1 MRPVRHIDAIRAV
14 TGLEPDVAASIA
26 KTDRSLGVTKRFLPM
41 TGAALMMMDYN
52 GTNKVSHHKE
62 KVINMIHMAETLYGC
77 REGSR

>member
-41 TGAALMMMDYN
+41 TGAALIPLGAA
-52 GTNKVSHHKE
+52 GTGRP
-62 KVINMIHMAETLYGC
+62 AP
-77 REGSR
+77 